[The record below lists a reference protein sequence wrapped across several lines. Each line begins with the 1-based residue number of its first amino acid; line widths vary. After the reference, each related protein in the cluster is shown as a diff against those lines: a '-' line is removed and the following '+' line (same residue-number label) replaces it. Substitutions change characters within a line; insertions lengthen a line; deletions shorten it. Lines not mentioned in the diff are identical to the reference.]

1 MFSFANTRST
11 AYEWRGSARVLVT
24 VAMDRTDSVP
34 TRMNRSRHMQP
45 TTSASSADTVSSS
58 RPMPRPGVMEIA
70 PYVPGRTKS
79 TGGGKLYKLSSN
91 ETPLGASPAAIEA
104 YRGEA
109 AHLELYPD
117 GGSLMLREAIA
128 DVHGLNADR
137 IICGNGS
144 DEILELVARAYIGP
158 GDEAVY
164 SEYGFLVYKIAILAA
179 GGTPVVAAEKDMTT
193 DVDAM
198 LACVTDKT
206 RVVFLA
212 NPNNPTGTYL
222 PFDEI
227 RRLHAGL
234 PPHVLLVLDAAYAEY
249 VRRNDYEA
257 GIELAATADNVL
269 MTRTFSKIYGLAAL
283 RIGWAYGPA
292 HVIDALNRIRGP
304 FNVSAASQA
313 AGSAAI
319 RDRAFLDAA
328 VDHNDTWL
336 PWVTKEME
344 ALGLTVTPSVGNFV
358 LLHFP
363 RDTGKTA
370 SDADRYLS
378 DRGCVLR
385 LVGAYG
391 LPDALRMSIG
401 SEEANRTVVAVLKEY
416 LAA

>member
-1 MFSFANTRST
+1 MARLRTLPGFA
-11 AYEWRGSARVLVT
+11 ARVRAGT
-24 VAMDRTDSVP
+24 GP
-34 TRMNRSRHMQP
+34 TRMNRSRDMQP
-45 TTSASSADTVSSS
+45 TTSVSSADTAPLR

-79 TGGGKLYKLSSN
+79 TGGGKLFKLSSN

-117 GGSLMLREAIA
+117 GGSVMLREAIA

-227 RRLHAGL
+227 RRLHAGC
-234 PPHVLLVLDAAYAEY
+234 
-249 VRRNDYEA
+249 RRMFCWCLTRPMPNTS
-257 GIELAATADNVL
+257 AATT
-269 MTRTFSKIYGLAAL
+269 TR
-283 RIGWAYGPA
+283 R
-292 HVIDALNRIRGP
+292 ALNSRRRP
-304 FNVSAASQA
+304 
-313 AGSAAI
+313 
-319 RDRAFLDAA
+319 
-328 VDHNDTWL
+328 T
-336 PWVTKEME
+336 M
-344 ALGLTVTPSVGNFV
+344 
-358 LLHFP
+358 
-363 RDTGKTA
+363 
-370 SDADRYLS
+370 
-378 DRGCVLR
+378 C
-385 LVGAYG
+385 
-391 LPDALRMSIG
+391 
-401 SEEANRTVVAVLKEY
+401 
-416 LAA
+416 